1 MNNLTQFGTL
11 AEYNDFLNSNDCP
24 YVNVSYIG
32 ETDEVKYF
40 RDENVFENEYFNMPF
55 TIEIT
60 SIGQD
65 ESNCTLFLHPDMQA
79 RTDFKYK
86 INDGEWQEWP
96 INSNEYV
103 QIYNL
108 EVGDKVQVLN
118 INNRTTTDGQML
130 FGEIDIW
137 RNYSFDDRIGGSIK
151 IYGNPFS
158 LVNGSNFRNVPE
170 MFNEGGQGYF
180 YHWLSEGRVQDILT
194 DAENLWLPTRS
205 LSVACFREMFIEF
218 THLVKAPNI
227 LAKYLPSEACHRMF
241 EGCTSLTDMPI
252 IAAETIGNNTLAS
265 MFTRCSSLVNTTP
278 LHIHNFKFN
287 PENPYVYSLTNMFDS
302 CESLTTTPTWNE
314 TITCS
319 DGSSYYCANGM
330 FSNCPN
336 LTDASPIHITIGLGG
351 SDKQRWFDGM
361 FSNDTN
367 LVTGP
372 YINVTTETG
381 MWRESDNIFGGCN
394 NLESFT
400 FLCDTNDNSLNFG
413 LGDNHKNGTWY
424 YRDGVEYNPADYVP
438 AEWTCTPVTA

>member
-40 RDENVFENEYFNMPF
+40 RDEVFENEYFNMPF

-65 ESNCTLFLHPDMQA
+65 EPNCTLFLHPDMQA

-103 QIYNL
+103 QINDL
-108 EVGDKVQVLN
+108 VVGDKVQVLN

-137 RNYSFDDRIGGSIK
+137 RNNNFDDRIGGSIK

-158 LVNGSNFRNVPE
+158 LVNGSNFRSVPE

-180 YHWLSEGRVQDILT
+180 YNWLSNGRVQDILT

-205 LSVACFREMFIEF
+205 LSVACFREMFKEF

-227 LAKYLPSEACHRMF
+227 LAKHLPQQACQGMF

-252 IAAETIGNNTLAS
+252 IAAETVESNALSN
-265 MFTRCSSLVNTTP
+265 MFYGCSSLANVTP
-278 LHIHNFKFN
+278 LHIKRNTGYN
-287 PENPYVYSLTNMFDS
+287 PVENMFRD
-302 CESLTTTPTWNE
+302 CTSLTTTPVWNE
-314 TITCS
+314 TIICPE
-319 DGSSYYCANGM
+319 GELNGGICNT
-330 FSNCPN
+330 FSGCTS
-336 LTDASPIHITIGLGG
+336 LTDASPIHITLNISERNGYVAY
-351 SDKQRWFDGM
+351 WNMMNNTFDGCT
-361 FSNDTN
+361 S

-372 YINVTTETG
+372 YIEING
-381 MWRESDNIFGGCN
+381 RLDDMGADNIFYNCE

-400 FLCDTNDNSLNFG
+400 FLCSHYNFSFG
-413 LGDNHKNGTWY
+413 LDNNTKNGTWY
-424 YRDGVEYNPADYVP
+424 YRDGVDYNPAEKVP
-438 AEWTCTPVTA
+438 GSWTCTPVTEN